1 MTSVER
7 MKPLHYRTIFISDV
21 HLGFSGCSAQYLLD
35 FLRSTRC
42 DTLYLVGDIIDVWQM
57 KKRLYWPQA
66 HNDVVRTVLGK
77 AKHGTRVILVPGNH
91 DEVLRDFDGQV
102 FGNLEIRYEYIHETR
117 DGKRLLV
124 LHGDKFDAVVTSS
137 KTTALVGSALYE
149 MLLKANRLVNYVRRK
164 LGFSYWSLASVLK
177 HKVKQAV
184 SYISN
189 FEEVLAYEARR
200 RNVDGLVCGHIHRA
214 EITYIDD
221 VLYMNCGDWVESC
234 TALVEGH
241 DGSMELIHWAD
252 EVESLKKLPVA
263 A

>member
-1 MTSVER
+1 MTAVQR
-7 MKPLHYRTIFISDV
+7 LKPLHYRTIFISDV
-21 HLGFSGCSAQYLLD
+21 HLGFSGCSANYLLD

-42 DTLYLVGDIIDVWQM
+42 DTLYLVGDIVDIWQM
-57 KKRLYWPQA
+57 KKRMYWPQE
-66 HNDVVRTVLGK
+66 HNDVVRTILGK
-77 AKHGTRVILVPGNH
+77 AKHGTRVVFVPGNH

-102 FGNLEIRYEYIHETR
+102 FGNLEIRNEHIHVTR

-124 LHGDKFDAVVTSS
+124 IHGDQFDAVVTSS
-137 KTTALVGSALYE
+137 RTTALIGSALYE
-149 MLLKANRLVNYVRRK
+149 MLLKVNLMVNYVRRK

-189 FEEVLAYEARR
+189 FEEVLAFEAKRQR
-200 RNVDGLVCGHIHRA
+200 VDGLVCGHIHRP
-214 EITYIDD
+214 EITHIDD

-234 TALVEGH
+234 TALVEGY
-241 DGSMELIHWAD
+241 DGSLELIHWTD
-252 EVESLKKLPVA
+252 EAESLKQLTVA